1 MHDFIPVLRRAAG
14 VIGAGALFAL
24 GAAPGAVADDSG
36 TGLVLGK
43 IAPISGV
50 KPGST
55 FEAPVTFTNTGAEA
69 LEKVWLSY
77 SVTKGLSHTDMPSNC
92 ERWDVISYDEMLAR
106 SAVICEF
113 DQAVEP
119 GAVYAPEKP
128 LVLKALDRALYDDLF
143 VMVANRSIGSDE
155 NASGPVRGTGP
166 AVKLVEQPAGSAA
179 TGSGSS
185 SPDWDSA
192 SVRVNAVN
200 TADFQVAGAEL
211 KGRVGATIDAQV
223 QFTNAGPAWV
233 LGELGSSVTRV
244 LIKVPSGTT
253 VVKGLTSCKKPA
265 AGTYDCGTGQSWL
278 DEGQVQTYPFRLK
291 INKAVPGLG
300 CPQRGIPPVRR
311 EQGERQGRH
320 PARRPG
326 QWFDRREQLDGR
338 IGFHRR
344 KRDDGWIRDH
354 RLFGE
359 YLLHQRQPRRHRFRF
374 GIAPRGRRSRGCR
387 RRCGYAPARTSP
399 RGPAVGG
406 RAPRRAAT
414 AGSALTRPNGPVC
427 VSLLGLSALAAAG
440 PSRHEAPPGF
450 DSVEWLRPFDAT
462 WQSQHP

>member
-106 SAVICEF
+106 SSVICEF

-291 INKAVPGLG
+291 INKAVPGAMGSVALSAVSR
-300 CPQRGIPPVRR
+300 PYDVNKANDKADILLDV
-311 EQGERQGRH
+311 QGSGST
-320 PARRPG
+320 G
-326 QWFDRREQLDGR
+326 GSSST
-338 IGFHRR
+338 G
-344 KRDDGWIRDH
+344 GS
-354 RLFGE
+354 G
-359 YLLHQRQPRRHRFRF
+359 
-374 GIAPRGRRSRGCR
+374 S
-387 RRCGYAPARTSP
+387 T
-399 RGPAVGG
+399 GG
-406 RAPRRAAT
+406 RGTTGGSGTTGSSGSTSSTSGNLADTGSGSALPLAGAAAAAVAAGAGTLLLVRRRAA
-414 AGSALTRPNGPVC
+414 R
-427 VSLLGLSALAAAG
+427 
-440 PSRHEAPPGF
+440 R
-450 DSVEWLRPFDAT
+450 
-462 WQSQHP
+462 